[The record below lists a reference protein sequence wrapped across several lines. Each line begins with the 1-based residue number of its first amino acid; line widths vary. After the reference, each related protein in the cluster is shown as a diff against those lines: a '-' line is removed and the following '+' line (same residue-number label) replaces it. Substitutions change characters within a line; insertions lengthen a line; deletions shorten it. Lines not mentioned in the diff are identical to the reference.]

1 MTGTTTYALLAV
13 PFLAVAALVAVAAGI
28 VAARRRGVGERRVGG
43 RWVGIVS
50 AVVAGAVLLVMT
62 GVFNNV
68 IVGLGIVAYDPAL
81 VSGARIGLFPVEDL
95 AYSIG
100 AALLLPSSWVLLER
114 PGTERPDSERPGTD
128 RPDTGR
134 PGTER
139 AGRAVGAAR
148 PVRSER
154 PRRPSRRPDQPP
166 RRPEETP

>member
-1 MTGTTTYALLAV
+1 MTGTATYALLAV
-13 PFLAVAALVAVAAGI
+13 PFLATAALVAVAAGA
-28 VAARRRGVGERRVGG
+28 VAARRRGAGG
-43 RWVGIVS
+43 RRVGIVS

-100 AALLLPSSWVLLER
+100 AALLLPSCWVLLE
-114 PGTERPDSERPGTD
+114 
-128 RPDTGR
+128 
-134 PGTER
+134 
-139 AGRAVGAAR
+139 R

-154 PRRPSRRPDQPP
+154 PGQPTH
-166 RRPEETP
+166 RPEETP

>member
-1 MTGTTTYALLAV
+1 MTGTATYTLLAV
-13 PFLAVAALVAVAAGI
+13 PFLATAALVAVAAGA
-28 VAARRRGVGERRVGG
+28 VAARRRGAGG
-43 RWVGIVS
+43 RRVGIVS

-100 AALLLPSSWVLLER
+100 AALLLPSCWVLLE
-114 PGTERPDSERPGTD
+114 
-128 RPDTGR
+128 
-134 PGTER
+134 
-139 AGRAVGAAR
+139 R

-154 PRRPSRRPDQPP
+154 PGQPTH
-166 RRPEETP
+166 RPEETP